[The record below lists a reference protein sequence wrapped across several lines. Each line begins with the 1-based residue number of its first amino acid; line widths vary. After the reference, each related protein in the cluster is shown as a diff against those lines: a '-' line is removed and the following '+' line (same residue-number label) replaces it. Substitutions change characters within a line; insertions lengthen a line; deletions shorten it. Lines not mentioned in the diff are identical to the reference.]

1 MYYCCVFFL
10 AMKTLSR
17 TFRLYP
23 ETLQE
28 ISEFAKEHAL
38 NLSQSLRTLVA
49 VARKYE
55 RKQQLMRELESLSHD
70 EAFLKESEEWA
81 NLQLD

>member
-1 MYYCCVFFL
+1 MYHCGVFFS

-17 TFRLYP
+17 TFRVYP
-23 ETLQE
+23 ETLQQ
-28 ISEFAKEHAL
+28 ISEFSKEHAL

-49 VARKYE
+49 MARKYE
-55 RKQQLMRELESLSHD
+55 RKQQLMKELESLSHD
-70 EAFLKESEEWA
+70 EVFLKESEEWA